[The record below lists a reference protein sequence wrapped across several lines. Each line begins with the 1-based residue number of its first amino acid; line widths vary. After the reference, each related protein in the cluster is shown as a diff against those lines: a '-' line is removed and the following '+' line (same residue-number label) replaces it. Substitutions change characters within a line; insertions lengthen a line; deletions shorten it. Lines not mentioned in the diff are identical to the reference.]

1 MASRRS
7 LREALSPFVGHRVG
21 LVRFVVAGTLLSS
34 FLEIAGVFVLGA
46 IAVGASDW
54 SQLKTLGAAG
64 CIGGALLG
72 SACLRYLADRSLLTS
87 QTLLEAKLRAS
98 ATDAIIVADWQ
109 RFVSKPGHEFQSAI
123 LAEAPQIA
131 ALTTSYV
138 RGKAA
143 TGSAAIVLA
152 AAAAASPG
160 AALVAIAAGLAVAA
174 FYKRLTKP
182 LGQIQHHLATI
193 NVELTRTT
201 SILVN
206 GLKGL
211 RVSPVQQQWAEST
224 NEVARQMQAKRLE
237 SLILPLR
244 GRFLSEVS
252 AAALVIGILTVQVV
266 AYNDVVPGLVALAL
280 LLRLIPRL
288 QQAQAE
294 LSNVKHGE
302 VWLRRWTE
310 RMVELAYVP
319 QITEIVAGAQPPLNS
334 DDSAGIDSVPRVT
347 PALSVRSLWFTYAG
361 HTKPVLQ
368 DVNLRVEQGEWVGLV
383 GASGEGKTTLIDCLC
398 GLLVPQEGR
407 IEIFGEALLGLHPHR
422 RFSEMT
428 LVPQDVTLIGN
439 ELSSILTW
447 QHMLTPVASL
457 DDIIDCLG
465 LDQMFFEGGG
475 EVIDEMGRD
484 TSGGMKTRLGL
495 GRALA
500 SAPRILILDET
511 TARLDPRTE
520 GEILGRIRAAF
531 PLLTVLVSSHRKETL
546 RHVDRVVLLAAGN
559 LSEASSNGLGA

>member
-1 MASRRS
+1 
-7 LREALSPFVGHRVG
+7 
-21 LVRFVVAGTLLSS
+21 
-34 FLEIAGVFVLGA
+34 
-46 IAVGASDW
+46 
-54 SQLKTLGAAG
+54 
-64 CIGGALLG
+64 
-72 SACLRYLADRSLLTS
+72 
-87 QTLLEAKLRAS
+87 
-98 ATDAIIVADWQ
+98 
-109 RFVSKPGHEFQSAI
+109 
-123 LAEAPQIA
+123 
-131 ALTTSYV
+131 
-138 RGKAA
+138 
-143 TGSAAIVLA
+143 
-152 AAAAASPG
+152 
-160 AALVAIAAGLAVAA
+160 
-174 FYKRLTKP
+174 
-182 LGQIQHHLATI
+182 
-193 NVELTRTT
+193 
-201 SILVN
+201 
-206 GLKGL
+206 
-211 RVSPVQQQWAEST
+211 
-224 NEVARQMQAKRLE
+224 
-237 SLILPLR
+237 
-244 GRFLSEVS
+244 
-252 AAALVIGILTVQVV
+252 
-266 AYNDVVPGLVALAL
+266 
-280 LLRLIPRL
+280 
-288 QQAQAE
+288 
-294 LSNVKHGE
+294 
-302 VWLRRWTE
+302 
-310 RMVELAYVP
+310 
-319 QITEIVAGAQPPLNS
+319 
-334 DDSAGIDSVPRVT
+334 
-347 PALSVRSLWFTYAG
+347 
-361 HTKPVLQ
+361 LQ
-368 DVNLRVEQGEWVGLV
+368 DVNLRVEQGEWIGLV